1 MSTRG
6 KSSFVVLFR
15 KILMADGRLKRCR
28 DAYDTDRSPTLWA
41 ILDAVKAIANRVE
54 AEQPAW
60 RPMHVNAAHQ
70 LHRHGWN
77 VIEGDPAA

>member
-1 MSTRG
+1 
-6 KSSFVVLFR
+6 
-15 KILMADGRLKRCR
+15 
-28 DAYDTDRSPTLWA
+28 
-41 ILDAVKAIANRVE
+41 VKAIANRVE